1 MIGRSKKDAVPF
13 LCKSLPVQI
22 VSRSCP
28 RLSGWNACP
37 VLVNDH
43 RPHGLDIVRNP
54 EGVYDTNLQLPFGC
68 GRRVNN
74 LEISTFTARWIK
86 RSPPNLV
93 WRYLIAR
100 SPRLMSL
107 SSDSLGERG
116 RHKRRAKACHPF
128 HKEASRRRLQTR

>member
-13 LCKSLPVQI
+13 FRESLPVQI

-28 RLSGWNACP
+28 RLSGWNTCA
-37 VLVNDH
+37 VLMNDH
-43 RPHGLDIVRNP
+43 PPHGLDIVRDP
-54 EGVYDTNLQLPFGC
+54 EGVCDTNLQLPFGC
-68 GRRVNN
+68 GGRVSN
-74 LEISTFTARWIK
+74 LEISACAARWSK

-107 SSDSLGERG
+107 SLSSDSRRERG

-128 HKEASRRRLQTR
+128 HK

>member
-28 RLSGWNACP
+28 RLSGWNTCA

-43 RPHGLDIVRNP
+43 RPHGLDIVGNP
-54 EGVYDTNLQLPFGC
+54 EGVYDTNLQLSFGC

-74 LEISTFTARWIK
+74 LEISTFSARWSK
-86 RSPPNLV
+86 RSPPKLV
-93 WRYLIAR
+93 CRYLIAIG
-100 SPRLMSL
+100 PRLMTLNL
-107 SSDSLGERG
+107 SSDSRRQRG

-128 HKEASRRRLQTR
+128 HK

>member
-28 RLSGWNACP
+28 RLSSWNACA

-54 EGVYDTNLQLPFGC
+54 EAVYDTNLQIPFGC
-68 GRRVNN
+68 GRRENN
-74 LEISTFTARWIK
+74 LEFATFSTRWRK
-86 RSPPNLV
+86 MSPHNPV
-93 WRYLIAR
+93 WRYLLDR
-100 SPRLMSL
+100 NPLLM
-107 SSDSLGERG
+107 
-116 RHKRRAKACHPF
+116 
-128 HKEASRRRLQTR
+128 T

>member
-13 LCKSLPVQI
+13 LRKSLPVQI
-22 VSRSCP
+22 ISRSCP
-28 RLSGWNACP
+28 RLSGWNAGA

-54 EGVYDTNLQLPFGC
+54 EGVCDTNLQLPFGG

-74 LEISTFTARWIK
+74 LEISTFTARWSK

-93 WRYLIAR
+93 WRCRISR
-100 SPRLMSL
+100 SLRLMTLSL
-107 SSDSLGERG
+107 SSDSRNSDSRRERG
-116 RHKRRAKACHPF
+116 RRKRRAKACHSF
-128 HKEASRRRLQTR
+128 HK

>member
-1 MIGRSKKDAVPF
+1 MIGRSKKGAVPF

-54 EGVYDTNLQLPFGC
+54 EGVYDTNLQLPFCC
-68 GRRVNN
+68 GRRVKN
-74 LEISTFTARWIK
+74 LEISPFPPPWGK
-86 RSPPNLV
+86 SSPPTLLFRNP
-93 WRYLIAR
+93 I
-100 SPRLMSL
+100 P
-107 SSDSLGERG
+107 
-116 RHKRRAKACHPF
+116 
-128 HKEASRRRLQTR
+128 

>member
-1 MIGRSKKDAVPF
+1 MIGRSKKGAVPF

-43 RPHGLDIVRNP
+43 GPHGLDIVRNP

-68 GRRVNN
+68 RRRVNN
-74 LEISTFTARWIK
+74 LEISTFTARRSK

-93 WRYLIAR
+93 WSSLIAR
-100 SPRLMSL
+100 GPRLMTLSL
-107 SSDSLGERG
+107 SSDSRRERG
-116 RHKRRAKACHPF
+116 RGKRRAKA
-128 HKEASRRRLQTR
+128 

>member
-22 VSRSCP
+22 VSRSCA
-28 RLSGWNACP
+28 RLRGGNASA

-43 RPHGLDIVRNP
+43 RPHGLNIVRNP

-68 GRRVNN
+68 GRLVNN
-74 LEISTFTARWIK
+74 LEISTFTARWSK

-100 SPRLMSL
+100 SPRLMTLSL
-107 SSDSLGERG
+107 SSDSRRERG
-116 RHKRRAKACHPF
+116 RRKRRAKACHPF
-128 HKEASRRRLQTR
+128 QK